1 MESSSVQKNQE
12 ISFIDL
18 LAVLIRYRVLIILG
32 TLTFTG
38 VAVLYTTILPKFF
51 PSMNTRSIAV
61 TYTLETRELPSDVQR
76 ILSNSQASITLLT
89 MSRLQNQSFF
99 AEQYKKLFKDKKN
112 IPKDDYEYNI
122 MIQQYQKN
130 NYSVSEGEIPGTL
143 FVTFTI
149 PDTEE
154 YKEKVSSFMEDSI
167 DLINSELKS
176 TIVPQINAMLTL
188 LKEIELKEIDMKE
201 NTNQERNMSTY
212 LQDQRNMLQL
222 EYVVKNYDSF
232 VDADDIPY
240 IVPLQQDS
248 KLFTIIIV
256 AFASFFLFVFI
267 AFTLNAVK
275 NIKQNPQARQTISDA
290 WHRKD

>member
-32 TLTFTG
+32 TLIFAG

-51 PSMNTRSIAV
+51 PSMNTRSITV
-61 TYTLETRELPSDVQR
+61 TYTLEIRELPSDVQR

-99 AEQYKKLFKDKKN
+99 AEQYKKLFEDKKN

-130 NYSVSEGEIPGTL
+130 NYSVSKSEIPGTL

-154 YKEKVSSFMEDSI
+154 YREKVSSFMEDSI

-176 TIVPQINAMLTL
+176 TIMPQINAMLTL
-188 LKEIELKEIDMKE
+188 LKEIDMKE

-212 LQDQRNMLQL
+212 LQDQKNMLQL

-232 VDADDIPY
+232 VEADDIPY
-240 IVPLQQDS
+240 IVPLQQYS

-275 NIKQNPQARQTISDA
+275 NIKQDPQARQTISDA

>member
-32 TLTFTG
+32 TLIFTG

-99 AEQYKKLFKDKKN
+99 AEQYKKLFEDKKN

-130 NYSVSEGEIPGTL
+130 NYSVSKGEIPGTL

-154 YKEKVSSFMEDSI
+154 YREKVSSFMEDSI

-176 TIVPQINAMLTL
+176 TIMPQINAMLTL
-188 LKEIELKEIDMKE
+188 LKEIDMKE

-212 LQDQRNMLQL
+212 LQDQKSMLQL

-232 VDADDIPY
+232 VEADDIPY

>member
-32 TLTFTG
+32 TLIFTG

-51 PSMNTRSIAV
+51 PSMNTRSITV
-61 TYTLETRELPSDVQR
+61 TYTLEIRELPSDVQR

-99 AEQYKKLFKDKKN
+99 AEQYKKLFEDKKN

-130 NYSVSEGEIPGTL
+130 NYSVSKSEIPGTL

-149 PDTEE
+149 PDIEE
-154 YKEKVSSFMEDSI
+154 YREKVSSFMEDSI

-176 TIVPQINAMLTL
+176 TIMPQINAMLTL
-188 LKEIELKEIDMKE
+188 LKEIDMKE

-212 LQDQRNMLQL
+212 LQDQKNMLQL

-232 VDADDIPY
+232 VEADDIPY

-275 NIKQNPQARQTISDA
+275 NIKQNPQALIKQHENKA
-290 WHRKD
+290 

>member
-32 TLTFTG
+32 TLIFTG

-51 PSMNTRSIAV
+51 PSMNTRSITV
-61 TYTLETRELPSDVQR
+61 TYTLEIRELPSDVQR

-99 AEQYKKLFKDKKN
+99 AEQYKKLFEDKKN
-112 IPKDDYEYNI
+112 IPKDDYKYNI

-130 NYSVSEGEIPGTL
+130 NYSVSKGEIPGTL

-149 PDTEE
+149 PDIEE

-176 TIVPQINAMLTL
+176 TIMPQINAMLTL
-188 LKEIELKEIDMKE
+188 LKEIDMKE
-201 NTNQERNMSTY
+201 NTNQEGNMSTY
-212 LQDQRNMLQL
+212 LQDPKNMLQL

-232 VDADDIPY
+232 VEADDIPY

>member
-32 TLTFTG
+32 TLIFTG

-51 PSMNTRSIAV
+51 PSMNTRSITV
-61 TYTLETRELPSDVQR
+61 TYTLEIRELPSDVQR

-99 AEQYKKLFKDKKN
+99 AEQYKKLFEDKKN

-130 NYSVSEGEIPGTL
+130 NYSVSKSEIPGTL

-149 PDTEE
+149 PDIEE
-154 YKEKVSSFMEDSI
+154 YREKVSSFMEDSI

-176 TIVPQINAMLTL
+176 TIMPQINAMLTL
-188 LKEIELKEIDMKE
+188 LKEIDMKE

-212 LQDQRNMLQL
+212 LQDQKNMLQL

-232 VDADDIPY
+232 VEADDIPY

>member
-1 MESSSVQKNQE
+1 MESSPMQKNQE

-32 TLTFTG
+32 TLIFTG
-38 VAVLYTTILPKFF
+38 VAVLYTTILPKIF
-51 PSMNTRSIAV
+51 PFMNTRSITM
-61 TYTLETRELPSDVQR
+61 TYTLEIRELPSDVQR

-99 AEQYKKLFKDKKN
+99 AEQYKKLFEDKKN

-130 NYSVSEGEIPGTL
+130 NYSVSKGEIPGTL

-154 YKEKVSSFMEDSI
+154 YREKVSSFMEDSI

-176 TIVPQINAMLTL
+176 TIMPQINAMLTL
-188 LKEIELKEIDMKE
+188 LKEIDMKE

-212 LQDQRNMLQL
+212 LQDQKNMLQL

-232 VDADDIPY
+232 VEADDIPY

>member
-32 TLTFTG
+32 TLIFTG

-51 PSMNTRSIAV
+51 PSMNTRSITV
-61 TYTLETRELPSDVQR
+61 TYTLEIRELPSDVQR

-99 AEQYKKLFKDKKN
+99 AEQYKKLFEDKKN
-112 IPKDDYEYNI
+112 IPKDDYEYNL

-130 NYSVSEGEIPGTL
+130 NYSVSKGEIPGTL

-154 YKEKVSSFMEDSI
+154 YREKVFSLMEDSI

-176 TIVPQINAMLTL
+176 TIMPQINAMLTL
-188 LKEIELKEIDMKE
+188 LKEIDMKE
-201 NTNQERNMSTY
+201 NTNQEGNMSTY
-212 LQDQRNMLQL
+212 LQDQKNMLQL

-232 VDADDIPY
+232 VEADDIPY

>member
-32 TLTFTG
+32 TLIFTG
-38 VAVLYTTILPKFF
+38 VAVLYTTILPTFF
-51 PSMNTRSIAV
+51 PSLNTRSITV

-99 AEQYKKLFKDKKN
+99 AEQYKKLFEDKKN

-130 NYSVSEGEIPGTL
+130 NYSVSKGEIPGTL

-154 YKEKVSSFMEDSI
+154 YREKVSSFMEDSI

-176 TIVPQINAMLTL
+176 TIMPQINAMLTL
-188 LKEIELKEIDMKE
+188 LKEIDMKE

-212 LQDQRNMLQL
+212 LQDQKNMLQL

-232 VDADDIPY
+232 VEADDIPY

>member
-32 TLTFTG
+32 TLIFTG

-51 PSMNTRSIAV
+51 PSLNTRSITV
-61 TYTLETRELPSDVQR
+61 TYTLEIRELPSDVQR

-89 MSRLQNQSFF
+89 MSRLQNQPFF
-99 AEQYKKLFKDKKN
+99 SEQYKKLFEDKKN
-112 IPKDDYEYNI
+112 IPKDDYKYNI

-130 NYSVSEGEIPGTL
+130 NYSVSKGEIPGTL

-154 YKEKVSSFMEDSI
+154 YREKVFSFMEDSI

-176 TIVPQINAMLTL
+176 TIMPQINAMLTL
-188 LKEIELKEIDMKE
+188 LKEIDMKE

-212 LQDQRNMLQL
+212 LQDQKNMLQL

-232 VDADDIPY
+232 VEADDIPY

>member
-32 TLTFTG
+32 TLIFTG

-61 TYTLETRELPSDVQR
+61 TYTLETRELPSDLQR
-76 ILSNSQASITLLT
+76 ILSNSQANITLLT
-89 MSRLQNQSFF
+89 MTRLQNQSFF

-112 IPKDDYEYNI
+112 IPKDDYEYNL

-130 NYSVSEGEIPGTL
+130 NYSVSKGEIPGTL

-154 YKEKVSSFMEDSI
+154 YREKVFSFMEDSI

-176 TIVPQINAMLTL
+176 TIMPQINAMLTF
-188 LKEIELKEIDMKE
+188 LKEIDMKE

-212 LQDQRNMLQL
+212 LQDPKNMLQL

-232 VDADDIPY
+232 VEADDIPY

>member
-1 MESSSVQKNQE
+1 MESSSIQKNQE

-32 TLTFTG
+32 TLIFTG
-38 VAVLYTTILPKFF
+38 IAVLYTVILPKFF
-51 PSMNTRSIAV
+51 PSLNTRSITV
-61 TYTLETRELPSDVQR
+61 TYTLEIRELPSDVQR

-99 AEQYKKLFKDKKN
+99 SEQYKKLFEDKKN
-112 IPKDDYEYNI
+112 IPKDDYKYNI

-130 NYSVSEGEIPGTL
+130 NYSVSKGEIPGTL

-154 YKEKVSSFMEDSI
+154 YREKVFSFMEDSI

-176 TIVPQINAMLTL
+176 TIMPQINAMLTL
-188 LKEIELKEIDMKE
+188 LKEIDMKE

-212 LQDQRNMLQL
+212 LQDQKNMLQL

-232 VDADDIPY
+232 VEADDIPY

>member
-32 TLTFTG
+32 TLIFTG
-38 VAVLYTTILPKFF
+38 IAVLYTVILPIFF
-51 PSMNTRSIAV
+51 PSLNTRSITV

-99 AEQYKKLFKDKKN
+99 AEQYKKLFEDKKN

-130 NYSVSEGEIPGTL
+130 NYSVSKGEIPGTL

-154 YKEKVSSFMEDSI
+154 YREKVSSFMEDSI

-176 TIVPQINAMLTL
+176 TIMPQINAMLTL
-188 LKEIELKEIDMKE
+188 LKEIDMKE

-212 LQDQRNMLQL
+212 LQDQKNMLQL

-232 VDADDIPY
+232 VEADDIPY

-248 KLFTIIIV
+248 KLFTIVIV

>member
-32 TLTFTG
+32 TLIFTG

-130 NYSVSEGEIPGTL
+130 NYSVSKGEIPGTL

-188 LKEIELKEIDMKE
+188 LKEIELKE

-232 VDADDIPY
+232 VKADDTPY
-240 IVPLQQDS
+240 IVPLQQYS

>member
-1 MESSSVQKNQE
+1 MESSPIQKNQE

-32 TLTFTG
+32 TLIFTG
-38 VAVLYTTILPKFF
+38 VAVLYTVILPKIF
-51 PSMNTRSIAV
+51 PFMNTRSITM
-61 TYTLETRELPSDVQR
+61 TYTLEIRELPSDVQR

-99 AEQYKKLFKDKKN
+99 SEQYKKLFEDKKN
-112 IPKDDYEYNI
+112 IPKDDYKYNI

-130 NYSVSEGEIPGTL
+130 NYSVSKGEIPGTL

-154 YKEKVSSFMEDSI
+154 YREKVFSFMEDSI

-176 TIVPQINAMLTL
+176 TIMPQINAMLTL
-188 LKEIELKEIDMKE
+188 LKEIDMKE

-212 LQDQRNMLQL
+212 LQDQKNMLQL

-232 VDADDIPY
+232 VEADDIPY

>member
-32 TLTFTG
+32 TLIFTG

-51 PSMNTRSIAV
+51 PSMNTRSITV
-61 TYTLETRELPSDVQR
+61 TYTLEIRELPSDVQR

-130 NYSVSEGEIPGTL
+130 NYSVSKSEIPGTL

-154 YKEKVSSFMEDSI
+154 YREKVSSFMEDSI

-176 TIVPQINAMLTL
+176 TIMPQINAMLTL
-188 LKEIELKEIDMKE
+188 LKEIDMKE

-212 LQDQRNMLQL
+212 LQDQKNMLQL

-232 VDADDIPY
+232 VEADDIPY
-240 IVPLQQDS
+240 IVPLQQYS

>member
-32 TLTFTG
+32 TLIFTG

-51 PSMNTRSIAV
+51 PSMNTRSITV
-61 TYTLETRELPSDVQR
+61 TYTLEIRELPSDVQR

-99 AEQYKKLFKDKKN
+99 AEQYKKLFEDKKN

-130 NYSVSEGEIPGTL
+130 NYSVSKSEIPGTL

-154 YKEKVSSFMEDSI
+154 YREKVSSFMEDSI

-176 TIVPQINAMLTL
+176 TIMPQINAMLTL
-188 LKEIELKEIDMKE
+188 LKEIDMKE

-212 LQDQRNMLQL
+212 LQDQKNMLQL

-232 VDADDIPY
+232 VEADDIPY
-240 IVPLQQDS
+240 IVPSQQDS

>member
-32 TLTFTG
+32 TLIFTG

-99 AEQYKKLFKDKKN
+99 AEQYKKLFEDKEN
-112 IPKDDYEYNI
+112 IPKDDYKYNI

-130 NYSVSEGEIPGTL
+130 NYSVSKGEIPGTL

-154 YKEKVSSFMEDSI
+154 YREKVFSFMEDSI

-176 TIVPQINAMLTL
+176 TIMPQINAMLTL
-188 LKEIELKEIDMKE
+188 LKEIDMKE

-212 LQDQRNMLQL
+212 LQDQKNMLQL

-232 VDADDIPY
+232 VEADDIPY

>member
-32 TLTFTG
+32 TLIFTG

-51 PSMNTRSIAV
+51 PSLNTRSITV
-61 TYTLETRELPSDVQR
+61 TYTLEIRELPSDVQR

-99 AEQYKKLFKDKKN
+99 AEQYKKLFEDKKN
-112 IPKDDYEYNI
+112 IPKDDYKYNI

-130 NYSVSEGEIPGTL
+130 NYSVSKGEIPGTL

-176 TIVPQINAMLTL
+176 TIMPQINAMLTL
-188 LKEIELKEIDMKE
+188 LKEIDMKE

-212 LQDQRNMLQL
+212 LQDQKNMLQL

-232 VDADDIPY
+232 VEADDIPY

>member
-32 TLTFTG
+32 TLIFTG

-76 ILSNSQASITLLT
+76 ILSNSQANITLLT
-89 MSRLQNQSFF
+89 MTRLQNQSFF

-112 IPKDDYEYNI
+112 IPKGDYEYNL

-130 NYSVSEGEIPGTL
+130 NYSVSKGEIPGTL

-154 YKEKVSSFMEDSI
+154 YREKVSSFMEDSI
-167 DLINSELKS
+167 DLINSKLKS
-176 TIVPQINAMLTL
+176 TIMPQINAMLTL
-188 LKEIELKEIDMKE
+188 LKEIDMKE

-212 LQDQRNMLQL
+212 LQDQKNMLQL

-232 VDADDIPY
+232 VEADDIPY

>member
-32 TLTFTG
+32 TLIFTG

-99 AEQYKKLFKDKKN
+99 AEQYKKLFEDKKN

-130 NYSVSEGEIPGTL
+130 NYSVSKGEIPGTL

-154 YKEKVSSFMEDSI
+154 YREKVSSFMEDSI

-176 TIVPQINAMLTL
+176 TIMPQINAMLTL
-188 LKEIELKEIDMKE
+188 LKEIDMKE

-212 LQDQRNMLQL
+212 LQDQKNMLQL

-232 VDADDIPY
+232 VEADDIPY

>member
-32 TLTFTG
+32 TLIFTG
-38 VAVLYTTILPKFF
+38 VAVLYTIILPKFF

-99 AEQYKKLFKDKKN
+99 AEQYKKLFEDEDS
-112 IPKDDYEYNI
+112 IPEDDYEYNAL
-122 MIQQYQKN
+122 IQEYQKK
-130 NYSVSEGEIPGTL
+130 NYSVSKGEIPGTL

-154 YKEKVSSFMEDSI
+154 YRGKVSSFVEDSI
-167 DLINSELKS
+167 SIIDNELKS
-176 TIVPQINAMLTL
+176 TIMPQINAMLTL
-188 LKEIELKEIDMKE
+188 LKEIDMKE

-212 LQDQRNMLQL
+212 LQDQKNMLQL
-222 EYVVKNYDSF
+222 EYVVKNYDFF
-232 VDADDIPY
+232 VEADDIPY
-240 IVPLQQDS
+240 IAPLQQDS

>member
-1 MESSSVQKNQE
+1 MESSSVQKSQE

-32 TLTFTG
+32 TLIFTG
-38 VAVLYTTILPKFF
+38 VAVLYTIILPKFF

-99 AEQYKKLFKDKKN
+99 AEQYKKLFEDKKN

-130 NYSVSEGEIPGTL
+130 NYSVSKGEIPGTL

-154 YKEKVSSFMEDSI
+154 YREKVSSFMEDSI

-176 TIVPQINAMLTL
+176 TIMPQINAMLTL
-188 LKEIELKEIDMKE
+188 LKEIDMKE

-212 LQDQRNMLQL
+212 LQDQKNMLQL

-232 VDADDIPY
+232 VEADDIPY

>member
-32 TLTFTG
+32 TLIFTG

-61 TYTLETRELPSDVQR
+61 TYTLETRELPSDVQM
-76 ILSNSQASITLLT
+76 ILSNSRASITLLT

-112 IPKDDYEYNI
+112 IPKDDYEYNL

-130 NYSVSEGEIPGTL
+130 NYSVSKGEIPGTL

-154 YKEKVSSFMEDSI
+154 YREKVFSLMEDSI

-176 TIVPQINAMLTL
+176 TIMPQINAMLTL
-188 LKEIELKEIDMKE
+188 LKEIDMKE
-201 NTNQERNMSTY
+201 NTNQEGNMSTY
-212 LQDQRNMLQL
+212 LQDQKNMLQL

-232 VDADDIPY
+232 VEADDIPY

>member
-32 TLTFTG
+32 TLIFTG

-51 PSMNTRSIAV
+51 PSMNTRSITV
-61 TYTLETRELPSDVQR
+61 TYTLEIRELPSDVQR

-99 AEQYKKLFKDKKN
+99 AEQYKKLFEDKKN

-130 NYSVSEGEIPGTL
+130 NYSVSKGEIPGTL

-154 YKEKVSSFMEDSI
+154 YREKVFSFMEDSI

-176 TIVPQINAMLTL
+176 TIMPQINAMLTL
-188 LKEIELKEIDMKE
+188 LKEIDMKE

-212 LQDQRNMLQL
+212 LQEKKNMLQL

-232 VDADDIPY
+232 VEADDIPY

>member
-32 TLTFTG
+32 TLIFTG

-51 PSMNTRSIAV
+51 PSMNTRSITV
-61 TYTLETRELPSDVQR
+61 TYTLEIRELPSDVQR

-130 NYSVSEGEIPGTL
+130 NYSVSKGEIPGTL

-188 LKEIELKEIDMKE
+188 LKEIDMKE

-212 LQDQRNMLQL
+212 LQDQKNMLQL

-232 VDADDIPY
+232 VEADDIPY
-240 IVPLQQDS
+240 IVPSQQDS

>member
-1 MESSSVQKNQE
+1 MESSSIQKNQE

-32 TLTFTG
+32 TLIFTG
-38 VAVLYTTILPKFF
+38 IAVLYTVILPKIF
-51 PSMNTRSIAV
+51 PFMNTRSITM
-61 TYTLETRELPSDVQR
+61 TYTLEIRELPSDVQR

-89 MSRLQNQSFF
+89 MSRLQNQFFF
-99 AEQYKKLFKDKKN
+99 AEQYKKLFEDKKN

-130 NYSVSEGEIPGTL
+130 NYSVSKGEIPGTL
-143 FVTFTI
+143 FITFTI

-154 YKEKVSSFMEDSI
+154 YREKVSSFVEDSI
-167 DLINSELKS
+167 SIIDNELKS
-176 TIVPQINAMLTL
+176 TIIMPQINAMLTL
-188 LKEIELKEIDMKE
+188 LKEIDMKE

-212 LQDQRNMLQL
+212 LQDQKNMLQL
-222 EYVVKNYDSF
+222 EYVVKNYDFF
-232 VDADDIPY
+232 VEADDIPY